1 VIAGLVAIKVL
12 DLMLSIRK
20 GLAAVVIV
28 FALTN
33 AVLVLLLARLFDQAL
48 VSACLG
54 QRSSTSAIAGALTK
68 ACENIDFSVSLA
80 GMSVLLFTLLL
91 YWPQLARGLADV
103 GFVGASL
110 RGERGRRWGV

>member
-1 VIAGLVAIKVL
+1 
-12 DLMLSIRK
+12 MLSIKK
-20 GLAAVVIV
+20 GLAAVVVV

-33 AVLVLLLARLFDQAL
+33 TILVLLLVRLFDQAL

-54 QRSSTSAIAGALTK
+54 QRNSTSTSTSTSTSAIAGALTK
-68 ACENIDFSVSLA
+68 ACENIDLSVSLA
-80 GMSVLLFTLLL
+80 GMSVLAFTLLL
-91 YWPQLARGLADV
+91 YWPQFARGLADV